1 MADGERTSWRLRSG
15 PYLGEISALSFLP
28 LPSCLSSFPL
38 LLAGTGSQ
46 LLVYDVESGNLL
58 NSFDVF
64 QGVRVHGISLRFPNP
79 KEESSSPDTA
89 CFLIAVYGERRVKL
103 FLLRVDAAS
112 SGRVRDGAG
121 VGLKLVFRLPA
132 FDHWVLDACFLK
144 VNFGISHNWIFI
156 GWCLLFDSDSWWQED
171 SILVL
176 GLSDNS
182 VALWDLSMSNVV
194 SRVKSSERCLLYS
207 MRMWGDSMKTLRV
220 ASGTIFNEII
230 IWKLIPRA
238 PLPLS
243 KSAKESYN
251 PSVSGTKSWP
261 HDQQYMALHLS
272 RLTGHE
278 GSIFRITW
286 SADGSKLVSVSDD
299 RSARV
304 WILSDQRQDFGDL
317 GEIPGYHVAASLT
330 LFGHSARIWDCY
342 ISDSIVITAGEDC
355 TCRVWGMDGNQLMMF
370 REHIGRGIWR
380 CEYDPSSSLLVT
392 AGFDSAIKVHQ
403 LHFFSYGEAAEQ
415 NVVSNEPKDQKEIFQ
430 ICAPKVSKHLGLMD
444 SKSEYVRCLQFTR
457 ENILYVATNNGFL
470 HCAELCSP
478 WNVRW
483 TELAQVS
490 GYAPI
495 ICMDIMVMNSS
506 EHSLDIVAVGDG
518 KGNVTVIRLINDDST
533 PRMALSFTW
542 SAEKER
548 QLLAVYWCKSLGCS
562 HLFTADPRGTLKLW
576 KIKDALLSDA
586 HDTIADPKV
595 FLIAAYTS
603 CFGARIMCINASVEE
618 EILICGDKRG
628 NLTVFPLSEG
638 LMASSCSETVE
649 IPVIN
654 HFKGAH
660 GISSVTSI
668 YIGTPNL
675 GHVEIHTTG
684 GDGCIC
690 NFKYDKN
697 LQELEFIG
705 MKQVKELSTVQSVV
719 TKSNCEEDLALGS
732 YTLGF
737 TSVDFIMWDLT
748 NETKIIQIP
757 CGGWRRPYS
766 YHLGAVPEYQNCFAY
781 LKDHTIHIH
790 RLWLSSVESKLF
802 PQVLHM
808 QSHGR
813 EMHSLRFIFPELQ
826 SNLKRSRYLWV
837 ATGCEDGTV
846 RLTRYTPF
854 DIRSWCES
862 KLLGEHVG
870 GSAVR
875 SLCFIPKIYTF
886 RCETYN
892 GSGKCKRHPSVP
904 RKDDQFLLISVGSKQ
919 VLTSWLFRNETPGS
933 ELANLNGILAESECM
948 SVPSKRDFSSI
959 SFQWLSTHMPP
970 KFSGSQRRVEKLM
983 EIFEKE
989 KSSTIESTPFCRSHS
1004 VENRVQEVKSAFI
1017 DQTENDWRY
1026 LAVTAFLVKHTDSRL
1041 TVCFIVAACS
1051 DATLMLRALLLPYR
1065 LWFDVALLVPQTSPV
1080 LALQHVV
1087 VAGRSHSK
1095 DDSHNRNV
1103 YIVISGSTDGSITFW
1118 DLTEIVECF
1127 MHLLLEIQPQML
1139 IDFQRRPQTGRGSQ
1153 GGRWWRSMTTQYSK
1167 KVMQHASSRIKVGSD
1182 VNGPS
1187 PDKTANKGLSVQET
1201 DAANS
1206 ETSCRETM
1214 GSCHMPERVSNMLAS
1229 EIHEV
1234 RPFYVLNSVHQSGV
1248 NCLHISEM
1256 KDCFHS
1262 RSEGA
1267 YCVLSGGDDQAV
1279 HCVCFKLEVHLTDLV
1294 SKPGDLGK
1302 QDGTVQQPLGSNF
1315 TRKRSDLSLNNET
1328 MLKIVNQDRVAS
1340 AHSSAVKGIWT
1351 DGIWAFSTGLD
1362 QRIRCW
1368 QIDHCGKLTERAH
1381 LIISV
1386 PEPETMDAMVC
1397 DRYTLD

>member
-1 MADGERTSWRLRSG
+1 MADGERRSWRLRSG
-15 PYLGEISALSFLP
+15 PYLGEISAVSFLP
-28 LPSCLSSFPL
+28 LPSCLSPLPL

-58 NSFDVF
+58 NSFHVF
-64 QGVRVHGISLRFPNP
+64 EGVRVHGISLRSPDS
-79 KEESSSPDTA
+79 KEESFSPDVA
-89 CFLIAVYGERRVKL
+89 CFFIAVYGERTVKL
-103 FLLRVDAAS
+103 FLLRVDAVS
-112 SGRVRDGAG
+112 SSRVGDGVG
-121 VGLKLVFRLPA
+121 VGLKLVCRLPA

-144 VNFGISHNWIFI
+144 
-156 GWCLLFDSDSWWQED
+156 ED
-171 SILVL
+171 GILVL

-230 IWKLIPRA
+230 IWKLIPHA

-251 PSVSGTKSWP
+251 HSSLGHTKTWLP
-261 HDQQYMALHLS
+261 DQQYMAVHSS

-286 SADGSKLVSVSDD
+286 SADGSKLMSVSDD

-304 WILSDQRQDFGDL
+304 WIVSDQRQDFGDL
-317 GEIPGYHVAASLT
+317 GEIPGHYVAANVT
-330 LFGHSARIWDCY
+330 LFGHNARIWDCY
-342 ISDSIVITAGEDC
+342 ISDSIVITVGEDC
-355 TCRVWGMDGNQLMMF
+355 TCRLWGMDGNQLMMF
-370 REHIGRGIWR
+370 KEHIGRGIWR

-403 LHFFSYGEAAEQ
+403 LHFSSYGEAAEQ
-415 NVVSNEPKDQKEIFQ
+415 NVVSNESKDETEIFH
-430 ICAPKVSKHLGLMD
+430 ICAPKVSKHIDLMD
-444 SKSEYVRCLQFTR
+444 SKSEYVRCLQFTQ
-457 ENILYVATNNGFL
+457 ENLLYVATNNGFL

-478 WNVRW
+478 SDIRW
-483 TELAQVS
+483 SELTQVS
-490 GYAPI
+490 EGAPI
-495 ICMDIMVMNSS
+495 ICMDITVMNSL
-506 EHSLDIVAVGDG
+506 EHYLDKEDIVAVGDG
-518 KGNVTVIRLINDDST
+518 KGNVTVIRLINDDTT

-548 QLLAVYWCKSLGCS
+548 QLLGVYWCKSLGCS

-576 KIKDALLSDA
+576 KIQDALPSNA
-586 HDTIADPKV
+586 HDITADPKV
-595 FLIAAYTS
+595 FLIAAYIS
-603 CFGARIMCINASVEE
+603 CFGERIMCINASVEE

-628 NLTVFPLSEG
+628 NLSVFPLSES
-638 LMASSCSETVE
+638 LMASNCCETVE

-654 HFKGAH
+654 RFKGAH

-668 YIGTPNL
+668 YIDTPNL
-675 GHVEIHTTG
+675 DHVKIRTTG

-705 MKQVKELSTVQSVV
+705 MKQVKELSTIQSVV
-719 TKSNCEEDLALGS
+719 IKSNCEDLALGS
-732 YTLGF
+732 YTIGF

-748 NETKIIQIP
+748 NETKTIQIP

-766 YHLGAVPEYQNCFAY
+766 YHFGAVPEYQNCFAY

-802 PQVLHM
+802 PRILHM

-826 SNLKRSRYLWV
+826 SNPKRSHYLWV

-854 DIRSWCES
+854 DLGSWCES

-892 GSGKCKRHPSVP
+892 GSGKCTCHPSIP

-919 VLTSWLFRNETPGS
+919 VLTSWLFQNEAPGS
-933 ELANLNGILAESECM
+933 EVANLNGILAESVCM
-948 SVPSKRDFSSI
+948 PIPVKQDFPSI
-959 SFQWLSTHMPP
+959 SFQWLSTHLPR
-970 KFSGSQRRVEKLM
+970 KVSSGQRRVEKLM

-989 KSSTIESTPFCRSHS
+989 KSSTIESTVFCRSHS
-1004 VENRVQEVKSAFI
+1004 AENRKEVKSAFI
-1017 DQTENDWRY
+1017 DPTENDWRY
-1026 LAVTAFLVKHTDSRL
+1026 LAVTAFHVKHTDSRS
-1041 TVCFIVAACS
+1041 TVCFVVVACS

-1080 LALQHVV
+1080 LALQHIV
-1087 VAGRSHSK
+1087 VAGSPHSE
-1095 DDSHNRNV
+1095 V
-1103 YIVISGSTDGSITFW
+1103 
-1118 DLTEIVECF
+1118 
-1127 MHLLLEIQPQML
+1127 LEIQPQML
-1139 IDFQRRPQTGRGSQ
+1139 IGCQRRPQTGRGSQ

-1167 KVMQHASSRIKVGSD
+1167 KGVQHGLSRIKDGSD
-1182 VNGPS
+1182 VNEPT
-1187 PDKTANKGLSVQET
+1187 PDKTASKGSSVQET
-1201 DAANS
+1201 DAAKCQ
-1206 ETSCRETM
+1206 TSCRQTM

-1229 EIHEV
+1229 EIPEV
-1234 RPFYVLNSVHQSGV
+1234 RPIHVLNSVHQSGV
-1248 NCLHISEM
+1248 NCLHFSEM

-1267 YCVLSGGDDQAV
+1267 YCLLSGGDDQAV
-1279 HCVCFKLEVHLTDLV
+1279 HCVCFKLEVHLTDLAP
-1294 SKPGDLGK
+1294 KPGDLANQG
-1302 QDGTVQQPLGSNF
+1302 GSIQQPSGSNF
-1315 TRKRSDLSLNNET
+1315 TQKCSHLSLNHET
-1328 MLKIVNQDRVAS
+1328 ELKILNQNRVAS

-1368 QIDHCGKLTERAH
+1368 QIDHCGKLTEHAR

-1397 DRYTLD
+1397 DSKRNRYQIVVGGRGMQMVEYYASHEDE